1 MRNSRRLIIGIV
13 TFILLG
19 GLVFGAYQYQTGH
32 AAGSAPTSNGVTV
45 NVTAGGDRG
54 PGSLREALFV
64 AASANEKAII
74 AIKVPTIALTSALP
88 PLVNAH
94 GMSIVGPTGGVS
106 IDGRALRGAV
116 FDVAGANV
124 TIQGVIIHNCP
135 NAGILLR
142 AARFRLSDSTIDS
155 CDVGVDTAENASALL
170 IEGNKFTNN
179 RVGLRFASS
188 IPDANIVKNEF
199 SGSHDASIWAVRSTA
214 TVRATPINVRDNR
227 FLKEPIGILDGNI
240 ALLAERNEFRD
251 SVKAAVH
258 VIGEGAT
265 VRGNRI
271 TGGAAMGVLAENARG
286 AVIENN
292 EIDHV
297 GAYGVMIKNSANTL
311 VRSNRL
317 SNCAYG
323 MAFVLGD
330 IQSPSTAVDNT
341 IIEPNYNGIDVIG
354 ESPILRRNHVL
365 HPRVMSLSVQD
376 FNAPGGR
383 KVIGKP
389 FLDNNSFDAGAA
401 QVAAARPPAPV
412 KVPPK

>member
-1 MRNSRRLIIGIV
+1 MRISRRLIIGV
-13 TFILLG
+13 ATFILLG

-32 AAGSAPTSNGVTV
+32 AAAGPTTNGVTI
-45 NVTAGGDRG
+45 NVTAAGDRG

-64 AASANEKAII
+64 AASANQKASI
-74 AIKVPTIALTSALP
+74 AIKVPSIALTSALP

-94 GMSIVGPTGGVS
+94 GISIIGPTGGVS
-106 IDGRALRGAV
+106 IDGSALRGAV

-124 TIQGVIIHNCP
+124 TIQGVIIHNCTG
-135 NAGILLR
+135 AGVLLR

-170 IEGNKFTNN
+170 IEGNHFTNN
-179 RVGLRFASS
+179 RIGLRFAAS
-188 IPDANIVKNEF
+188 IPDATVVKNEF
-199 SGSHDASIWAVRSTA
+199 SGSHDASIWAVRSTPNL
-214 TVRATPINVRDNR
+214 RGTPINVRDNR
-227 FLKEPIGILDGNI
+227 FFKEPIGILAGNI

-251 SVKAAVH
+251 SMKAAVH
-258 VIGEGAT
+258 VIGEGAI

-271 TGGAAMGVLAENARG
+271 AGGAAMGVLAENARG

-292 EIDHV
+292 EMDHV
-297 GAYGVMIKNSANTL
+297 GAYGIMIKNSSNTL

-330 IQSPSTAVDNT
+330 IQSPSTAVENT

-365 HPRVMSLSVQD
+365 HPRVRSLSVQD
-376 FNAPGGR
+376 FNGPDGR

-401 QVAAARPPAPV
+401 TIASAPAASPA